1 METEITLKE
10 ALELI
15 ERQKLEI
22 EYLKIQIQDLMNA
35 VAANSFLRFGN
46 N

>member
-22 EYLKIQIQDLMNA
+22 EYLKLQIQDLINA
-35 VAANSFLRFGN
+35 VASSSFTKTFGN
-46 N
+46 

>member
-1 METEITLKE
+1 METEITLNE

-22 EYLKIQIQDLMNA
+22 EYLKNQIQDLMNA